1 MVCWQQRFCYSS
13 AFVGGTE
20 NGFGG
25 TALLSITNGGLV
37 RVQNNVA
44 QPAVT
49 VAPSGTLT
57 GNGTV
62 DTTNS
67 ETPTTNVQG
76 TLEPSGGRL
85 TISSGNLSFSGSAP
99 LMVSKVTPTSQDNV
113 YVSPGAATLT
123 GKLKVS
129 MSGTF
134 TPGTT
139 YTLLYAH
146 GDLGN
151 TKFQSYSISLTNG
164 SRLHT
169 RHHL

>member
-1 MVCWQQRFCYSS
+1 MVYWQQRFCYSS

-57 GNGTV
+57 GNGTL

-76 TLEPSGGRL
+76 TLEPSGGTL
-85 TISSGNLSFSGSAP
+85 TIDGDLNFNGTAP
-99 LMVSKVTPTSQDNV
+99 LMVSNVVPASADNV
-113 YVSPGAATLT
+113 YVSSGQASLN
-123 GKLKVS
+123 GKLIS
-129 MSGTF
+129 DNDGDDI
-134 TPGTT
+134 
-139 YTLLYAH
+139 YTWHDIHPLAR
-146 GDLGN
+146 G
-151 TKFQSYSISLTNG
+151 
-164 SRLHT
+164 
-169 RHHL
+169 